1 MKGPMNVYYDEEGDF
16 LEINV
21 GEYTEGYF
29 RDVGEGISERV
40 DEKTGKVTG
49 ISILS
54 FKRRSK
60 KDMKIDL
67 PVNIE
72 ISGLTKKDA

>member
-1 MKGPMNVYYDEEGDF
+1 MKGQMQLYYDEEGDL
-16 LEINV
+16 LEINI

-29 RDVGEGISERV
+29 RDVGEGISERI

-54 FKRRSK
+54 FKKRSK

-72 ISGLTKKDA
+72 ISNLTKKNA